1 MQDDKR
7 SVLPNLPSLNWRA
20 ALAAGIVAGTVATAA
35 QVILWWTFTDD
46 LPEIFFRDARLTA
59 AILLGQSV
67 LPPPATPDR
76 TVILVAGL
84 IHVLLSMAY
93 GFALACVISR
103 LTRRTALLAG
113 CVFGLILYA
122 VNMHIVTNVY
132 PWFSAARD
140 WITVVTHVIFGISLA
155 AIYKALSEFYFA

>member
-1 MQDDKR
+1 MIKR
-7 SVLPNLPSLNWRA
+7 SVPPNLPSLNWRA

-46 LPEIFFRDARLTA
+46 LPEIFFRDARLTS

-67 LPPPATPDR
+67 LPPPATSDR
-76 TVILVAGL
+76 MVILVAGL

-93 GFALACVISR
+93 GLALACVISR

-155 AIYKALSEFYFA
+155 AIYKALSKFYFA

>member
-7 SVLPNLPSLNWRA
+7 SALPNLLSLNWRA
-20 ALAAGIVAGTVATAA
+20 ALAAGIVAGTVATGA
-35 QVILWWTFTDD
+35 QLILWWMFTDD

-67 LPPPATPDR
+67 LPPPTTLDWA
-76 TVILVAGL
+76 VILVAGV

-93 GFALACVISR
+93 GLTLACGISR
-103 LTRRTALLAG
+103 LTRRAALLAG

-122 VNMHIVTNVY
+122 VNMHIVTNMY

-155 AIYKALSEFYFA
+155 AIYKALSKFYFA

>member
-7 SVLPNLPSLNWRA
+7 SVPPNPPSLNWRA
-20 ALAAGIVAGTVATAA
+20 ALAAGIVAGTVATAS

-46 LPEIFFRDARLTA
+46 LPEIFFRDARLTS

-67 LPPPATPDR
+67 LPPPATSDR
-76 TVILVAGL
+76 MVILVAGL

-93 GFALACVISR
+93 GLALACVISR

-155 AIYKALSEFYFA
+155 AIYKALSKFYFA

>member
-1 MQDDKR
+1 MIKR
-7 SVLPNLPSLNWRA
+7 SVPPNLPSLNWRA

-46 LPEIFFRDARLTA
+46 LPEIFFRDTRLTA

-67 LPPPATPDR
+67 LPPPATSDR
-76 TVILVAGL
+76 MVILVAGL

-93 GFALACVISR
+93 GLALACVISR

-132 PWFSAARD
+132 PWFSPARD

-155 AIYKALSEFYFA
+155 AIYKALSKFYFA